1 MCSLAFCTMFA
12 YIVAHSPHPN
22 DRYGEVASE
31 SLPAKLT
38 FIWMVGWCRK
48 ALGELQ
54 CDCIPQKVIRLWQM
68 KKYGTLFSLK
78 VKATQK
84 FLSKR
89 PFSVKYNYSIKH
101 IIKCKV

>member
-12 YIVAHSPHPN
+12 YIVAHLPHPN

-54 CDCIPQKVIRLWQM
+54 CDCIPQKVMRLWQI
-68 KKYGTLFSLK
+68 KKIWYAVFPKGKSHAEIPLKKAFSLK
-78 VKATQK
+78 
-84 FLSKR
+84 
-89 PFSVKYNYSIKH
+89 
-101 IIKCKV
+101 